1 MKSSFNQADVAE
13 MIARINRLTPESQ
26 RLWGKMTVDQMLAH
40 VNVAYEM
47 ALDNSHP
54 RPGFF
59 GRFLAKLFAK
69 SMVVGEK
76 PYPKNGMTAPEFKMS
91 GTKDFAKEKQRLI
104 AYMEKT
110 LALGAQHFE
119 GKESLSFGP
128 LTSKEW
134 SILFYKHNDHHLQ
147 QFGV

>member
-40 VNVAYEM
+40 VNVPYEM

-76 PYPKNGMTAPEFKMS
+76 PYPKNGMTAPEFKM
-91 GTKDFAKEKQRLI
+91 
-104 AYMEKT
+104 
-110 LALGAQHFE
+110 LARRSSA
-119 GKESLSFGP
+119 
-128 LTSKEW
+128 
-134 SILFYKHNDHHLQ
+134 
-147 QFGV
+147 

>member
-13 MIARINRLTPESQ
+13 MIARINLLTPESH

-40 VNVAYEM
+40 LNVPYEM
-47 ALDNSHP
+47 GIDNSHP

-59 GRFLAKLFAK
+59 ARFMAKLFAK

-76 PYPKNGMTAPEFKMS
+76 PYPKNGMTAPSFVMK
-91 GTKDFAKEKQRLI
+91 GAKDFDKEKQRLI
-104 AYMEKT
+104 AYLEKT

-128 LTSKEW
+128 LTAKEW